1 MSSPSLPSA
10 HPSLAPEAA
19 AFYRTHSPFSD
30 PGDLARLYAG
40 LPSDPARLARTAR
53 DLVIHRGEGDQFR
66 HTHPTDR
73 LHHDANARYVDDILR
88 IVIARDGSPLTRR
101 RTAGDRFVGV
111 CRDFALLHC
120 SLLRHSGIP
129 ARVRSGFA
137 DYFRTDGFHC
147 DHVVTE
153 YWDESRGWLL
163 ADAQLADPDVTTAG
177 RVDFDPMDVPRDR
190 FQVAG
195 RAWRD
200 IRAGDADP
208 DTFGLYPPEDG
219 PLNGEWFV
227 AGNIRLDLAALNK
240 VETLLWDIWGTEA
253 EADGRTMTEPLRE
266 LYDRVSAIVAP
277 DAPDDVPFE
286 AARRIFGVEDGL
298 RTPRTVLELSE
309 YNPPRHVTLRP
320 F

>member
-1 MSSPSLPSA
+1 VPSA
-10 HPSLAPEAA
+10 HPGLAPEAA
-19 AFYRTHSPFSD
+19 AFYRTHSTFSD
-30 PGDLARLYAG
+30 PGELARLYAG
-40 LPSDPARLARTAR
+40 LPSDPAQLARAVR
-53 DLVIHRGEGDQFR
+53 DLLIHRGEGDQFR
-66 HTHPTDR
+66 HTHSTDR
-73 LHHDANARYVDDILR
+73 LHHDADARYVDDILR
-88 IVIARDGSPLTRR
+88 IVIARDGSALTRR
-101 RTAGDRFVGV
+101 RAAGDRFVGV

-120 SLLRHSGIP
+120 SLLRHNGVP

-153 YWDESRGWLL
+153 YWDDARGWLL
-163 ADAQLADPDVTTAG
+163 ADAQLADPDVTTGG

-208 DTFGLYPPEDG
+208 GTFGLYPDG

-227 AGNIRLDLAALNK
+227 AGNVRLDLAALNK

-253 EADGRTMTEPLRE
+253 EADGQTMTEPLRE
-266 LYDRVSAIVAP
+266 LYDRVSLVIAPGTP

-286 AARRIFGVEDGL
+286 AARRTFAKEDGL
-298 RTPRTVLELSE
+298 RTPDTVLEMSE
-309 YNPPRHVTLRP
+309 YHPPRHVTLRP